1 MSAPKNYIVEP
12 QLPPGHVTVGGESG
26 QTTVYLGQV
35 AEFGAVRR
43 VYLDA
48 SEAFVTLLLGMR
60 GSGKSFCLGGL
71 LEGLCTVE
79 AETSISKVGTRR
91 GVLLLDP
98 MGNFWPS
105 LLPVR
110 GDGPPRV
117 REQWQTFGGWG
128 IKPEEVRVAVWV
140 PAGSKR
146 ESDHPAVREFHVDVA
161 DLDPADWADILGTNL
176 VRDPKGI
183 LLAQTLDAVQEE
195 GWLDR
200 DGRRRPPRPRYTLQ
214 DVTDY
219 LDVVRAQAAVPGAAD
234 HAESTCRALLRDF
247 RGFARLTLF
256 SGGATPLTEL
266 IQEGQLSVLMLPYR
280 VGHDMRRVL
289 TRLLIRR
296 IMKEREE
303 ASQVRNRLDLQGGIP
318 DADRRKLEARLGQL
332 IPRTVLAIDEAQ
344 ELVGEEGHEARQ
356 ALEDFCLLGRNY
368 GLSMVL
374 ATQRPGV
381 GAISPK
387 LRAQVGTTIVH
398 RLMTQDD
405 IETTWRNMQSEW
417 PAKLKIR
424 DRELEYAALIRSLD
438 VGQAAVCSSH
448 MRAER
453 EGAPLRSFIMNV
465 RPRVRVHGGETQ

>member
-1 MSAPKNYIVEP
+1 MPAPKNYIVEP
-12 QLPPGHVTVGGESG
+12 QLPAGHVTVGCEGG

-35 AEFGAVRR
+35 AEFGAPRR
-43 VYLDA
+43 VYFDA
-48 SEAFVTLLLGMR
+48 SKEFVALLLGMR

-71 LEGLCTVE
+71 LEGLCT
-79 AETSISKVGTRR
+79 AAPETSISKIGTRR

-105 LLPVR
+105 LMPVR

-117 REQWQTFGGWG
+117 REQWQLFGGWG
-128 IKPEEVRVAVWV
+128 IQPEEVRVAVWV
-140 PAGSKR
+140 PAGTKR
-146 ESDHPAVREFHVDVA
+146 DSDHPDIREFHVDVA
-161 DLDPADWADILGTNL
+161 DLDAPDWADILGTNL
-176 VRDPKGI
+176 VRDPQGI
-183 LLAQTLDAVQEE
+183 LLAQALDAVREE
-195 GWLDR
+195 GWLDQ
-200 DGRRRPPRPRYTLQ
+200 DGKLRPAKPKYTLQ
-214 DVTDY
+214 DVIEY
-219 LDVVRAQAAVPGAAD
+219 LEVVRGQSGVPGVGD
-234 HAESTCRALLRDF
+234 HAEQTCRALLRDF
-247 RGFARLTLF
+247 RGFARLPLF
-256 SGGATPLTEL
+256 TGGATPLTEL
-266 IQEGQLSVLMLPYR
+266 IQEGQLGVLMLPYR

-303 ASQVRNRLDLQGGIP
+303 ASQIRNRLDLQDDIP
-318 DADRRKLEARLGQL
+318 EKDRNKLKARLGQL

-374 ATQRPGV
+374 ATQRPGI
-381 GAISPK
+381 GAISAK

-405 IETTWRNMQSEW
+405 IETTWRNMQSAW
-417 PAKLKIR
+417 PESVKIR
-424 DRELEYAALIRSLD
+424 ERVLEYAALIRSLD
-438 VGQAAVCSSH
+438 VGQAVVCSSH
-448 MRAER
+448 MRTER

-465 RPRVRVHGGETQ
+465 RPRIRVHGGETR